1 MCIFKPDLEYSRSG
15 LILFKNI
22 STMKK
27 ALLISTYNWPE
38 ALNLVLK
45 SVMNQTVLPDEI
57 LIADDGSTE
66 ATKVVIDSFREKINI
81 PVKHIW
87 HEDKGFRKTIILN
100 KTLAQCESDYVI
112 QTDGDCILHTKFIA
126 DHINNSLP
134 NTYLLGTRS
143 YTLEKY
149 KDKIL
154 QNGKISFWLFAP
166 ELKSFTRNIRCHWL
180 NKLTQKK
187 EIKVQK
193 KVRGCNFSFWLKDL
207 LAINGFNENF
217 EGWGC
222 EDTEVAIRMTLNKT
236 YAYRLRYEALVYH
249 IWHPQSSK
257 ENLKT
262 QKDTINDIINNN
274 IVRCENGIDKYM

>member
-1 MCIFKPDLEYSRSG
+1 
-15 LILFKNI
+15 
-22 STMKK
+22 MKK

-87 HEDKGFRKTIILN
+87 HEDKGFRRTMILN
-100 KTLAQCESDYVI
+100 KAIALCESDYII
-112 QTDGDCILHTKFIA
+112 QVDGDCILHPKFIA

-143 YTLEKY
+143 YTLEKH
-149 KDKIL
+149 KNKIL
-154 QNGKISFWLFAP
+154 KNGKISFWLFAP

-180 NKLTQKK
+180 NKLTQKRSPDFSN
-187 EIKVQK
+187 
-193 KVRGCNFSFWLKDL
+193 KVRGCNLSFWLKDFI
-207 LAINGFNENF
+207 AINGYNENF

-222 EDTEVAIRMTLNKT
+222 EDRELGNRLALNKT
-236 YAYRLRYEALVYH
+236 YSYRLRYEALLYH